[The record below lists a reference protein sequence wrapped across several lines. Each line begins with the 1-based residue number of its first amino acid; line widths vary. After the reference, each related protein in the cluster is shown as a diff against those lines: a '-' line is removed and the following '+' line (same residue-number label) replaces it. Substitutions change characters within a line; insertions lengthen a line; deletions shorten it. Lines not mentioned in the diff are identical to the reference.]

1 MLFRESSNLVCTYG
15 SRIITLDVSKN
26 TPSSFGS
33 NLTNTNKDQIY
44 SMKLKGISICFN
56 ILKWSLSGG
65 YVNFGVF
72 QLYNDNCLDNA
83 LQIFVKLL
91 LCFQQNDLNV
101 SYGINNKKL
110 YQKTTYLFFIERFI
124 QN

>member
-1 MLFRESSNLVCTYG
+1 
-15 SRIITLDVSKN
+15 LDVSKN
-26 TPSSFGS
+26 STSSFGS
-33 NLTNTNKDQIY
+33 NQTNTNKDQIY
-44 SMKLKGISICFN
+44 SLKLKGISICFN

-91 LCFQQNDLNV
+91 LCFQQNDLIV
-101 SYGINNKKL
+101 SFEMKFGKL
-110 YQKTTYLFFIERFI
+110 SEESISNFQL
-124 QN
+124 